1 MGEYVNPAKIFGEN
15 VFNDTVMQERLP
27 KNVYKKLKKI
37 IEEGGELDL
46 ATADTIAHEMK
57 EWAIEK
63 GATHYTHWFH
73 PLTNLTAE
81 KHDSFMDPVGDG
93 TFITE
98 FTGKELI
105 KAEPDGSSFPSGGI
119 RETCAA
125 RGYTVWDCTSPA
137 FVKEIPDGC
146 KVLCIPTIFISYT
159 GESLDHKTPL
169 LRSMDAVN

>member
-63 GATHYTHWFH
+63 GATHYTHWFL
-73 PLTNLTAE
+73 PLTGVTAE
-81 KHDSFMDPVGDG
+81 KHDSFISAP
-93 TFITE
+93 
-98 FTGKELI
+98 L
-105 KAEPDGSSFPSGGI
+105 PSG
-119 RETCAA
+119 
-125 RGYTVWDCTSPA
+125 
-137 FVKEIPDGC
+137 
-146 KVLCIPTIFISYT
+146 KVLMTFFGRRSCITVSLNTFSPKMSATLNNSVLISYT
-159 GESLDHKTPL
+159 FLFS
-169 LRSMDAVN
+169 

>member
-63 GATHYTHWFH
+63 GATLVPAADWYNCRKARFFYHSTD
-73 PLTNLTAE
+73 AE
-81 KHDSFMDPVGDG
+81 RQSTD
-93 TFITE
+93 E
-98 FTGKELI
+98 
-105 KAEPDGSSFPSGGI
+105 
-119 RETCAA
+119 
-125 RGYTVWDCTSPA
+125 
-137 FVKEIPDGC
+137 
-146 KVLCIPTIFISYT
+146 
-159 GESLDHKTPL
+159 L
-169 LRSMDAVN
+169 LR